1 MKYNQLGRT
10 GLFVSEICLGTMTF
24 GEAGKNGHWGSI
36 ASLDQEGANGI
47 VRRALDSGVNFVD
60 TANVY
65 SNGLSEQI
73 TGQAIRNLGL
83 KRSDVVLATKVL
95 GPMGGGPNDRG
106 ASRGHI
112 MDQVKASLTRLGTD
126 HIDLFYM
133 HRFDPKVP
141 IADSV
146 GAMVRAMEAGKI
158 GAYGVSEWSAAH
170 IREAHAVHPVA
181 AVQPEYSLWTRN
193 VELGVL
199 DTCREL
205 GIALVAFS
213 PVGRGSL
220 CGVLRD
226 PATLDERDLRRLM
239 PRFNADNWP
248 HNLRLIEEFAALA
261 RDAGL
266 APAQLA
272 LAWILSR
279 GDFLHAIPGTTSI
292 PHLEENYAAGN
303 LSVPQDVLDRA
314 GALINQQTVAGH
326 RYHEAIRPTIDTE
339 EYA

>member
-1 MKYNQLGRT
+1 MRMIAGTPVHPVGLGCMNLSWAYGPGPSREDCIKLLNRALDIGYNHLDTANIYG
-10 GLFVSEICLGTMTF
+10 G
-24 GEAGKNGHWGSI
+24 GKNEELLAEAVMKRRGEFFLASKTGILVEGPRRGVDCSPESI
-36 ASLDQEGANGI
+36 AASLD
-47 VRRALDSGVNFVD
+47 
-60 TANVY
+60 
-65 SNGLSEQI
+65 
-73 TGQAIRNLGL
+73 
-83 KRSDVVLATKVL
+83 
-95 GPMGGGPNDRG
+95 
-106 ASRGHI
+106 
-112 MDQVKASLTRLGTD
+112 ASLARLGTD

-146 GAMVRAMEAGKI
+146 GAMVRAIEAGKI
-158 GAYGVSEWSAAH
+158 GAYGVSEWNAAH

-205 GIALVAFS
+205 GIAMVAFS

-220 CGVLRD
+220 CGLLRD
-226 PATLDERDLRRLM
+226 PETLDEKDLRRIM
-239 PRFNADNWP
+239 PRFNAENWP
-248 HNLRLIEEFAALA
+248 HNVRLIDQFAELA
-261 RDAGL
+261 ADAGI

-272 LAWILSR
+272 LAWVLSR

-292 PHLEENYAAGN
+292 AHLEENYAAGN
-303 LSVPQDVLDRA
+303 LAVAADVLEQA

-339 EYA
+339 DYA